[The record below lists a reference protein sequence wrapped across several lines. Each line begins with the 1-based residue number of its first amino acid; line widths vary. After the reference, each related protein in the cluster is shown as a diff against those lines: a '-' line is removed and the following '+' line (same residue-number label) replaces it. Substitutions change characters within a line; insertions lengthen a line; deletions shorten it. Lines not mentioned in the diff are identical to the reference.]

1 MSPEVHP
8 TAAAGFQ
15 RGVDAYGRGRPD
27 YPPEAIRAI
36 VDAAGLRPGRRV
48 LDLAAGTGTLTRRL
62 HATGAWVVAVEPV
75 DAMRSVLAR
84 YVPEAHVCAALA
96 EALPLADGTVDA
108 VTVAQAF
115 HWFDAGPA
123 RDEIHRVLSEGGL
136 LALIWNVRDDRD
148 PLQAALTS
156 LMEPYRS
163 ATPGHRGE
171 RWRLAFERA
180 PGFDPLERSTFAMEQ
195 RLGVDGLVDRVSSVS
210 FIAVLHEDER
220 AVVEEGVRSLVEG
233 RDEVVLPY
241 RTDLW
246 ITRRR

>member
-15 RGVDAYGRGRPD
+15 RGAGAYGRGRPD

-36 VDAAGLRPGRRV
+36 VDGARLARGRRA
-48 LDLAAGTGTLTRRL
+48 LDLAAGTGALTRRL
-62 HATGAWVVAVEPV
+62 VETGAWVVAVEPV

-84 YVPEAHVCAALA
+84 TVPRAHACAALA

-115 HWFDAGPA
+115 HWFDAARA
-123 RDEIHRVLSEGGL
+123 RDEIHRALSDRGV

-171 RWRLAFERA
+171 RWRLAFEAA

-195 RLGVDGLVDRVSSVS
+195 RLSVDGLVDRVSSVS
-210 FIAVLHEDER
+210 FMAVLDAGER
-220 AVVEEGVRSLVEG
+220 ALVDRRVRSLVDG
-233 RDEVVLPY
+233 RDEIVLPY

-246 ITRRR
+246 LTRRR

>member
-8 TAAAGFQ
+8 TASAGFQ
-15 RGVDAYGRGRPD
+15 RGAGAYGRGRPD

-36 VDAAGLRPGRRV
+36 VDGAGLARGRRA
-48 LDLAAGTGTLTRRL
+48 LDLAAGTGALTRRL
-62 HATGAWVVAVEPV
+62 VESGAWVVAVEPV

-84 YVPEAHVCAALA
+84 TVPRAHACAALA

-115 HWFDAGPA
+115 HWFDAARA
-123 RDEIHRVLSEGGL
+123 RDEIHRVLSDRGV

-171 RWRLAFERA
+171 RWRLAFEAA

-195 RLGVDGLVDRVSSVS
+195 RLSVDGLVDRVSSVS
-210 FIAVLHEDER
+210 FMAVLDVDER
-220 AVVEEGVRSLVEG
+220 ALVDRRVRSLVDG
-233 RDEVVLPY
+233 RDEIVLPY

-246 ITRRR
+246 LTRRR